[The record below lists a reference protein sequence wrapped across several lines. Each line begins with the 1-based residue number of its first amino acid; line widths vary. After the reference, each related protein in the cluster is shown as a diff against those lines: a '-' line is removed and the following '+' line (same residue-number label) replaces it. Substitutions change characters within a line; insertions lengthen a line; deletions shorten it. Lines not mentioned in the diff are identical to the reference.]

1 MEACFPC
8 LGVRKRRV
16 RPLPEEATPADL
28 RHRHVAAV
36 ARTFSFKELAAATRN
51 FREDGLVADE
61 DAALYKGYLKS
72 AGQVV
77 AVKLQHVADGRGSS
91 EKYNS
96 EFLAHALKLSALR
109 HPNLVN
115 LIGFCADG
123 NHRILV
129 HEYMPLG
136 SLEDHLHDPPPD
148 KARLDW
154 STRINIA
161 AGAAKGLQYLHNKG
175 IAYRCMRSSD
185 ILLGDEHGYHPKLS
199 QCGLVEFG
207 RLEPAGAHFLKQ
219 YYGFACLDTVM
230 TGNLTA
236 ASSLYSFGVVL
247 LEIFTGRRA
256 IADQAAG
263 AGEHPNIVRWA
274 QPFFKYRTRLRRM
287 ADPTLQGRYLLKD
300 FERAMSVAFVCV
312 QQDPAMRPP
321 IADVVTAL
329 AFLASD
335 RSS

>member
-16 RPLPEEATPADL
+16 RPLPEEASPADP
-28 RHRHVAAV
+28 RHRHVAAA

-72 AGQVV
+72 IRQVV

-96 EFLAHALKLSALR
+96 EFLAHVLKLSALR

-136 SLEDHLHDPPPD
+136 SLEDHLHDLSPD
-148 KARLDW
+148 KTPLDW
-154 STRINIA
+154 STRLKIA

-175 IAYRCMRSSD
+175 LAYQCMRSSD
-185 ILLGDEHGYHPKLS
+185 ILLEDEESHGYHPKLS
-199 QCGLVEFG
+199 QCGLVELG
-207 RLEPAGAHFLKQ
+207 LLEPGAPLHKQ
-219 YYGFACLDTVM
+219 YYGFACPDTFM

-247 LEIFTGRRA
+247 LELITGRRA
-256 IADQAAG
+256 FVDQAAP
-263 AGEHPNIVRWA
+263 EDRNIVIWA

-287 ADPTLQGRYLLKD
+287 ADPTLKGRYPLKD
-300 FERAMSVAFVCV
+300 LERALSVAFVCV
-312 QQDPAMRPP
+312 QQYPAMRPP
-321 IADVVTAL
+321 IADVVKAL
-329 AFLASD
+329 VFLASD